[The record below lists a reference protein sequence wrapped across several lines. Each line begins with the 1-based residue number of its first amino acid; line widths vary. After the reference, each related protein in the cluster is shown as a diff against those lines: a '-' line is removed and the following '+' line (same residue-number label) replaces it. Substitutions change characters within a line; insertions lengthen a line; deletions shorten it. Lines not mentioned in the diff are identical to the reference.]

1 MRLPATVT
9 HEREIRAVYHASR
22 QVLRHLFRRQ
32 VVVRVIRIRTRRTMG
47 ELRELVMQVA
57 TVVETG
63 SLVVDRPTSVVPAA
77 VVAPGVLE
85 AV

>member
-1 MRLPATVT
+1 
-9 HEREIRAVYHASR
+9 
-22 QVLRHLFRRQ
+22 
-32 VVVRVIRIRTRRTMG
+32 MG

-63 SLVVDRPTSVVPAA
+63 SLIVHRPTTVVPAA

-85 AV
+85 TV